1 MIGNVASDL
10 LLVKVGPDTLDDVC
24 NLYQIAFPEDERRPL
39 EQWLHMVDNE
49 PTFQVLA
56 VMKEKSFAGF
66 ITYWTFHDFI
76 YVEHFAVDP
85 NKRGNGIG
93 GAVLEL
99 FLRLHT
105 DPIVLEVEIP
115 ETVQAQK
122 RIRFYE
128 KHRFVRWLDSY
139 LQPPY
144 RKGGPWLPMNIMSYG
159 GPVGEKALTFEK
171 VREILYERVYK
182 VKI

>member
-1 MIGNVASDL
+1 MAGNVASEF

-24 NLYQIAFPEDERRPL
+24 NLYQTAFPEDERRPL
-39 EQWLHMVDNE
+39 KQWLHLVDNE
-49 PTFQVLA
+49 PTFQVLTA
-56 VMKEKSFAGF
+56 IKEKVFVGF
-66 ITYWTFHDFI
+66 ITYWTFPDFT

-93 GAVLEL
+93 GTVLEF
-99 FLRLHT
+99 FLRQHAE
-105 DPIVLEVEIP
+105 PIVLEVEIP

-122 RIRFYE
+122 RVRFYE
-128 KHRFVRWLDSY
+128 KHHFVRWLDSY
-139 LQPPY
+139 RQPPY